1 MHKTEFL
8 YGLIPSDLDNKEYF
22 TALHFKKEA
31 GVKLYRQLFLKP
43 DKTKEDSDRMFY
55 VERAVR
61 HTERL
66 ILERTE

>member
-1 MHKTEFL
+1 MKKTL
-8 YGLIPSDLDNKEYF
+8 HIYGIEPKELEGMEYF
-22 TALHFKKEA
+22 AALLFKKEA